1 MFDPKRLRV
10 GMVVRSDEG
19 EELGRVH
26 TIGIVNF
33 VVEKGR
39 FFKEDSL
46 LGYEDVQE
54 IRKGEVILRHD
65 TESLRGKA
73 LLEGEA
79 ALAELRRHLHE
90 PRVVGTAGESDRAID
105 PESGAVH
112 IGTSSSRLPG
122 KEE

>member
-65 TESLRGKA
+65 TESLRGRA

-90 PRVVGTAGESDRAID
+90 PRVVETVGSDRAID

-122 KEE
+122 KEK